1 MSAVL
6 GALAP
11 VFMLIAA
18 GAALRRTL
26 LPGEAEWHGVEQIT
40 YFVLIPALLIETLMR
55 ADFMGVPFGRVG
67 GALTLSVV
75 AMAAL
80 CLALWPILSKRGG
93 LGGPAFSSLFQ
104 GATRWQ
110 TFVALAVASNL
121 HGDEGLALASVAM
134 VAMIP
139 LLNVINIAALAH
151 FASPG
156 PTRWGVVALTILRNP
171 FIWSCAAGVLLNVTQ
186 APVPKV
192 VVTFLDTLGRSSLA
206 LGLMVV
212 GAGLRLEGI
221 LRPRPAAWLA
231 TALKLA
237 LMPIFAV
244 SLGLFFGLS
253 GTGLVV
259 VAICASVPTASSAF
273 VLARQLGGDAPF
285 MAQIITLQTIVA
297 AATMPLVI
305 ALTTL
310 A

>member
-18 GAALRRTL
+18 GVALRRTL
-26 LPGEAEWHGVEQIT
+26 LPSETEWHGVEQIT
-40 YFVLIPALLIETLMR
+40 YFVLIPALLIETLMQ
-55 ADFMGVPFGRVG
+55 ADFTRVPFGRVG
-67 GALTLSVV
+67 VALMLSVLL
-75 AMAAL
+75 MASL
-80 CLALWPILSKRGG
+80 CLALWPLLSTRGG
-93 LGGPAFSSLFQ
+93 IGGPAFSSLFQ

-110 TFVALAVASNL
+110 SFVALAVAGNL
-121 HGDEGLALASVAM
+121 FGDEGLALTSVAM
-134 VAMIP
+134 LAMIP
-139 LLNVINIAALAH
+139 PLNVVNVAVLAH

-156 PTRWGVVALTILRNP
+156 PTRWGAVALTILRNP
-171 FIWSCAAGVLLNVTQ
+171 FIWSCVVGVLLNVTQ

-212 GAGLRLEGI
+212 GAGLHLEGI

-231 TALKLA
+231 TAFKLA

-244 SLGLFFGLS
+244 TLGLIFGLK

-297 AATMPLVI
+297 AATMPVAI
-305 ALTTL
+305 ALARL